1 MNLSTPVSTTI
12 LEKYD
17 SVSMIES
24 SHHSVE
30 NTGSGDQ
37 PHDNQCLDTLT
48 PGYDQL
54 TVEIRDLETTEDNH
68 ADQFQRT
75 HQRCS

>member
-1 MNLSTPVSTTI
+1 MNLYTPVSTTI

-30 NTGSGDQ
+30 DTGSGDQ
-37 PHDNQCLDTLT
+37 PHDNQCLDPLT
-48 PGYDQL
+48 PGYHQL
-54 TVEIRDLETTEDNH
+54 SVEIRDMGITEDNH
-68 ADQFQRT
+68 EDQFQRI